1 MINYEDLF
9 INKIYG
15 NLLSHQRVNDDNL
28 LKINISITND
38 CNQKCEY
45 CIANTPNIKN
55 KYYINKEYIKF
66 LFKYLKK
73 NNFDR
78 KFRIN
83 LLGGEPT
90 LHTELNDIIDSI
102 KYNYSNNI
110 IKLFTNG
117 SQSIDYYK
125 NMIHKYNNLTFD
137 ISYHP
142 KFANTNKY
150 IDIINMFKNNNP
162 NNIYYIIN
170 IVLVYEYYDKI
181 LDFINKANDING
193 NIKFILL
200 FGVDYVNTKY
210 NIFNDIINNMKNN
223 SEFLEYKLTFENK
236 EIILPYK
243 DIAYYSTFTNIFK
256 NMKCNIYDTLWSI
269 YNNEIMSLCNTKKS
283 YKLLPNEIKLF
294 INDYYNYRNGVEC
307 QLNTCNMDCLID
319 VYKHKN

>member
-28 LKINISITND
+28 LKINIAITND

-66 LFKYLKK
+66 LFKYLKI

-125 NMIHKYNNLTFD
+125 NMINKYNNLTFY

-142 KFANTNKY
+142 EFANTNKY
-150 IDIINMFKNNNP
+150 IDILNMFKNNNP
-162 NNIYYIIN
+162 NNIYYVIN
-170 IVLVYEYYDKI
+170 ILLVYEYYDKI

-193 NIKFILL
+193 NINFILL

-223 SEFLEYKLTFENK
+223 SEFLEYKLTFDSALVVSSDSWNAFSKLSELEKEN
-236 EIILPYK
+236 
-243 DIAYYSTFTNIFK
+243 AGIFK
-256 NMKCNIYDTLWSI
+256 NSESI
-269 YNNEIMSLCNTKKS
+269 IIPNPPPRATYCLFSSRLNFDKPTVLVKKD
-283 YKLLPNEIKLF
+283 LPLIAGKIF
-294 INDYYNYRNGVEC
+294 FGIVERLMIGSS
-307 QLNTCNMDCLID
+307 QSA
-319 VYKHKN
+319 